1 MNRRTSM
8 DKEQLKQ
15 LRYLKTEIEAIKK
28 QIDNLECT
36 MAIDKV
42 RGSSSHFPYVQRSF
56 TIEGVDYEEYNRKT
70 IRLRKKLS
78 RRISELM
85 DLVEETNEFIEG
97 IEDSL
102 TRQIISLRYINGLT
116 WEDVAANV
124 GGGTTT
130 ESVRKVAERFLK

>member
-56 TIEGVDYEEYNRKT
+56 TIEGVDYEEYSRKT

>member
-1 MNRRTSM
+1 MN
-8 DKEQLKQ
+8 KEELKQ
-15 LRYLKTEIEAIKK
+15 LRYIRSEIEVIKK
-28 QIDNLECT
+28 QISDLDYT
-36 MAIDKV
+36 VATDKV

-56 TIEGVDYEEYNRKT
+56 TITGVDFLEYNRKAE
-70 IRLRKKLS
+70 RLRRKLNK
-78 RRISELM
+78 RIKELI
-85 DLVEETNEFIEG
+85 DLVEKTNEFIED

-116 WEDVAANV
+116 WEEVAANV

>member
-1 MNRRTSM
+1 M

-28 QIDNLECT
+28 QIDNLEYT

-42 RGSSSHFPYVQRSF
+42 KGSSSHFPYVQRSF

-116 WEDVAANV
+116 WEEVAANV

>member
-1 MNRRTSM
+1 M

-85 DLVEETNEFIEG
+85 DLVEETNGFIEG

>member
-1 MNRRTSM
+1 M

>member
-1 MNRRTSM
+1 M

-56 TIEGVDYEEYNRKT
+56 TIEGVDYEEYSRKT

>member
-1 MNRRTSM
+1 M

-97 IEDSL
+97 IKDSL

>member
-1 MNRRTSM
+1 MN
-8 DKEQLKQ
+8 KEELKQ
-15 LRYLKTEIEAIKK
+15 LRYIKSEIESIKK
-28 QIDNLECT
+28 QLSDLDYT
-36 MAIDKV
+36 VATDKV
-42 RGSSSHFPYVQRSF
+42 RGSSSYFPYVQRSF

-85 DLVEETNEFIEG
+85 DLMEETNEFIEA

-116 WEDVAANV
+116 WEDVANSI
-124 GGGTTT
+124 GGNNTAD
-130 ESVRKVAERFLK
+130 SVRMLCNRFLDKL

>member
-1 MNRRTSM
+1 M
-8 DKEQLKQ
+8 DKDQLKQ

-28 QIDNLECT
+28 QIDNLEYT
-36 MAIDKV
+36 MAIDKI

-70 IRLRKKLS
+70 VRLRKKLS

-85 DLVEETNEFIEG
+85 DLVEETNEFIES

-102 TRQIISLRYINGLT
+102 VRQVISLRYINGLT
-116 WEDVAANV
+116 WEDVANSI
-124 GGGTTT
+124 GGNNTAD
-130 ESVRKVAERFLK
+130 SVRMVCNRFLDKL

>member
-1 MNRRTSM
+1 M

-42 RGSSSHFPYVQRSF
+42 KGSSSHFPYVKRSF

-85 DLVEETNEFIEG
+85 DLVEETNEFIED

-116 WEDVAANV
+116 WEEVAANV
-124 GGGTTT
+124 GGGTTA

>member
-1 MNRRTSM
+1 MY
-8 DKEQLKQ
+8 KEQLKQ

-85 DLVEETNEFIEG
+85 DLVEETNEFIED
-97 IEDSL
+97 IDDSL
-102 TRQIISLRYINGLT
+102 IRQVISLRYINGLT
-116 WEDVAANV
+116 WEDVANSI
-124 GGGTTT
+124 GGNNTAD
-130 ESVRKVAERFLK
+130 SVRMVCNRFLDKL

>member
-1 MNRRTSM
+1 MN
-8 DKEQLKQ
+8 KEELKQ
-15 LRYLKTEIEAIKK
+15 LRYIKTEIESIKK
-28 QIDNLECT
+28 QLSDLDYT
-36 MAIDKV
+36 VATDKV

-56 TIEGVDYEEYNRKT
+56 TITGVDYEEYNRKAE
-70 IRLRKKLS
+70 RLRRKLNK
-78 RRISELM
+78 RIKELI
-85 DLVEETNEFIEG
+85 DLVEKTNEFIED

-116 WEDVAANV
+116 WEEVAANV

>member
-1 MNRRTSM
+1 MY
-8 DKEQLKQ
+8 KEQLKQ

>member
-1 MNRRTSM
+1 M

-28 QIDNLECT
+28 QIDNLEYT

-56 TIEGVDYEEYNRKT
+56 TIEGVNYEEYNRKT

-102 TRQIISLRYINGLT
+102 TRQIISLRYVIGLT
-116 WEDVAANV
+116 WEEVAANV

>member
-1 MNRRTSM
+1 M

-28 QIDNLECT
+28 QIDNLEYT

-56 TIEGVDYEEYNRKT
+56 TIEGVNYEEYNRKT

-116 WEDVAANV
+116 WEEVAANV

>member
-1 MNRRTSM
+1 MN
-8 DKEQLKQ
+8 KEELKQ
-15 LRYLKTEIEAIKK
+15 LRYIKSEIESIKK
-28 QIDNLECT
+28 QLSDLDYT
-36 MAIDKV
+36 VATDKV

-85 DLVEETNEFIEG
+85 DLVEETNEFIER

-102 TRQIISLRYINGLT
+102 VRQVISLRYINGLT
-116 WEDVAANV
+116 WNQVADGI
-124 GGGTTT
+124 GGECTE
-130 ESVRKVAERFLK
+130 ESVRKLCERYLEKM